1 MESLNRYSIYREP
14 LLLFLIGACLSIS
27 QFVMIRDFVTILYG
41 EEVVIILVT
50 AAFFLGLSIGY
61 FLSLK
66 FSEKFFHHSFL
77 AIVFLHLTFPFSYRI
92 LAVGIAK
99 FDMSGYMYV
108 ILMFLYALIFSSIF
122 AVFLPRLVHEKISDP
137 DSAIQ
142 RMKVLYSLEMVGFA
156 AGFAIVGMSWN
167 KGVDFILLIY
177 WALLAVVIHLA
188 IQKKTWTIAFVI
200 LAISAGSSVKTL
212 DHETTAQ
219 LYKHKHH
226 FDDAKTLLTIN
237 SAYQKVEVIQD
248 ETGELY
254 LYLDGLL
261 NLNASDL
268 EDLNYYIAEIPSQ
281 LIKPEKTLIIGNG
294 TLSSVPKVY
303 PHSKFVQSV
312 ELDAGVLLAGQK
324 FFTPEEDLI
333 GLDRWNLII
342 DDGKHFLKTTND
354 MFDLIIMDIPS
365 PLTIQ
370 EAILHTK
377 EFYQLAKSRLTEKG
391 VIAVQLSG
399 PLQHNNRTPARVVA
413 ALSEAFDEVMVINSD
428 QADRSFGFASQ
439 QLPFSS
445 DDMRSATQEHEE
457 GLEIISP
464 YDVPLYL
471 SEAVPLA
478 LDNLDLVLCRG
489 LDRFTDRYWDVDR
502 DPCRKVRELTE
513 EYIN

>member
-1 MESLNRYSIYREP
+1 VNRTFIQKEP
-14 LLLFLIGACLSIS
+14 LLLFLVGACLSIS

-66 FSEKFFHHSFL
+66 FSEKFFHNSFL
-77 AIVFLHLTFPFSYRI
+77 VIVFLHLTFPFSYRM
-92 LAVGIAK
+92 LAAEIARL
-99 FDMSGYMYV
+99 DLHGYVYV
-108 ILMFLYALIFSSIF
+108 VLMFIYALIFSSIF
-122 AVFLPRLVHEKISDP
+122 AVFLPRLVHEKSSDKE
-137 DSAIQ
+137 SALQ
-142 RMKVLYSLEMVGFA
+142 KMKVLYSMELIGFA

-167 KGVDFILLIY
+167 KGVDFILPIY
-177 WALLAVVIHLA
+177 WALLAVIIHLA
-188 IQKKTWTIAFVI
+188 LQKKTWTIAFVL
-200 LAISAGSSVKTL
+200 LALVSSNFIEQV
-212 DHETTAQ
+212 DRRTTAL
-219 LYKHKHH
+219 LYEYKHH
-226 FDDAKTLLTIN
+226 FDEAETLLTIN
-237 SAYQKVEVIQD
+237 SAYQKVEVIKD
-248 ETGELY
+248 EDGELY

-268 EDLNYYIAEIPSQ
+268 EDLNYYIAETPAR
-281 LIKPEKTLIIGNG
+281 LIKPEKTLIVGNG

-324 FFTPEEDLI
+324 FFTPTEELK

-342 DDGKHFLKTTND
+342 DDGKHFLKTTVH

-377 EFYQLAKSRLTEKG
+377 EFYQLAKSRLTAKG

-413 ALSEAFDEVMVINSD
+413 ALSEVFDEVMVINSD
-428 QADRSFGFASQ
+428 KADRSFGFAAR
-439 QLPFSS
+439 QLPFNGA
-445 DDMRSATQEHEE
+445 DVRQATQSYEK
-457 GLEIISP
+457 GLEIIFPDDISS
-464 YDVPLYL
+464 YL

-489 LDRFTDRYWDVDR
+489 LDRFTDRYFDVDR
-502 DPCRKVRELTE
+502 DPCRKVRDWTE
-513 EYIN
+513 EYLDD

>member
-1 MESLNRYSIYREP
+1 MNRFSFLREP
-14 LLLFLIGACLSIS
+14 FLLFLVGACLSIS

-66 FSEKFFHHSFL
+66 FSDTFFRNSFL
-77 AIVFLHLTFPFSYRI
+77 TIVFLHLTFPFSYRM

-99 FDMSGYMYV
+99 YDLNGVMYV
-108 ILMFLYALIFSSIF
+108 ILMFVYALIFSSIF

-137 DSAIQ
+137 DVALQ
-142 RMKVLYSLEMVGFA
+142 KMKVLYSLEMVGFA
-156 AGFAIVGMSWN
+156 AGFAIVGLSWN
-167 KGVDFILLIY
+167 KGVDFILPIY

-188 IQKKTWTIAFVI
+188 IQEKSWTVAFVI
-200 LAISAGSSVKTL
+200 LAFVASGSVKNI
-212 DHETTAQ
+212 DHRTTAQ
-219 LYKHKHH
+219 LYEYKHH
-226 FDDAKTLLTIN
+226 FDEAEALLTIN
-237 SAYQKVEVIQD
+237 TAYQKVEVIKD
-248 ETGELY
+248 EDGELY

-268 EDLNYYIAEIPSQ
+268 EDLNYYIAEIPAR
-281 LIKPEKTLIIGNG
+281 LIKPEKTLIVGNG

-312 ELDAGVLLAGQK
+312 ELDSGVLLAGQK
-324 FFTPEEDLI
+324 FFTPKEDLM

-342 DDGKHFLKTTND
+342 DDGKHFLKTTD
-354 MFDLIIMDIPS
+354 DRFDLIIMDIPS

-377 EFYQLAKSRLTEKG
+377 EFYQLAKSRLTERG

-428 QADRSFGFASQ
+428 KADRSFGFASR
-439 QLPFSS
+439 QLPFTGK
-445 DDMRSATQEHEE
+445 DMRSATIEYEK
-457 GLEIISP
+457 GLEIIVSNDIP
-464 YDVPLYL
+464 SYL

-489 LDRFTDRYWDVDR
+489 LDRFTDRYFDVDR
-502 DPCRKVRELTE
+502 DPCRKVRGWVE
-513 EYIN
+513 EYFDD